1 MFRKFAALMLGVTLA
16 LSLTLPVFANDSDTA
31 FEVVEPAFGSSN
43 EVVTKNL
50 LINISIY
57 EEIPLE
63 MTLVRVESSIRDAVV
78 RDKISSLQDTT
89 SYMMPVLP
97 AEDFENVD
105 VGKIEVPF
113 EVQDY
118 YEEDERRD
126 IAETYLEA
134 LEEKQSAEEEFIR
147 AYSKYTDSFY
157 VEEAEAIIIGEELT
171 FYEQE
176 IINEYYA
183 ALGKMLEA
191 NYIYESLGPVYE
203 SIFETTV
210 LGPET
215 IEREGVLPFYKT
227 VIEDIKP
234 GDYKLIFESDDEII
248 DIQEFTVKEPKEI
261 NEEEIKEEMTNI
273 RKNFLNDT
281 ADTNEKK

>member
-1 MFRKFAALMLGVTLA
+1 MYRKLAALMLGVTLA
-16 LSLTLPVFANDSDTA
+16 LTLTLPVFANDSDTA

-63 MTLVRVESSIRDAVV
+63 MTLVRVEPSIRDAVV

-89 SYMMPVLP
+89 AYMMPILP
-97 AEDFENVD
+97 AEDFEGVI
-105 VGKIEVPF
+105 VESIEVPF
-113 EVQDY
+113 EVQDF
-118 YEEDERRD
+118 YEEEDRRD

-147 AYSKYTDSFY
+147 AYNKYTDSFY
-157 VEEAEAIIIGEELT
+157 VEEAEAIVIGEALT

-176 IINEYYA
+176 VINEYHS
-183 ALGKMLEA
+183 ALSKMVKA
-191 NYIYESLGPVYE
+191 NYIYEKLGPVYD
-203 SIFETTV
+203 SIFETVV

-215 IEREGVLPFYKT
+215 VEKEGVLPFYKT

-248 DIQEFTVKEPKEI
+248 DVQEFTVKEPKEI

-273 RKNFLNDT
+273 RKNFLSDT
-281 ADTNEKK
+281 KEKK

>member
-1 MFRKFAALMLGVTLA
+1 MYRKLAALMLGVTLA
-16 LSLTLPVFANDSDTA
+16 LTLTLPVFANDSDTA

-63 MTLVRVESSIRDAVV
+63 MTLVRVEPSIRDAVV

-89 SYMMPVLP
+89 AYMMPILP
-97 AEDFENVD
+97 AEDFVD
-105 VGKIEVPF
+105 VDVEAIEVPF
-113 EVQDY
+113 EVQDF
-118 YEEDERRD
+118 YEEEDRRD

-147 AYSKYTDSFY
+147 AYNKYTESFY
-157 VEEAEAIIIGEELT
+157 VEEAEAIVIGESLT

-176 IINEYYA
+176 VINEYHA
-183 ALGKMLEA
+183 ALSKMVTA

-203 SIFETTV
+203 SIFETVV

-215 IEREGVLPFYKT
+215 VEKEGVLPFYKT

-248 DIQEFTVKEPKEI
+248 DVQEFTVKEPKEI

-281 ADTNEKK
+281 KEKK